1 MEIQRN
7 QEKGNTKERLAMPL
21 NCEIIFSFSS
31 ILVEGNAVACFL
43 SPEGLSMCVLC
54 IKHCA
59 RYGYSKYS
67 DMIFVT
73 TGATDSNQNQFPK

>member
-43 SPEGLSMCVLC
+43 SPEGLSMCVCVLNTVQ
-54 IKHCA
+54 
-59 RYGYSKYS
+59 G
-67 DMIFVT
+67 
-73 TGATDSNQNQFPK
+73 TDTVNTQT